1 MAYGF
6 LAIAICAEVLGTL
19 ALKASAGFTHSLAST
34 LCVISYGIAFYFLAL
49 VVKTLPVGTTYA
61 IWSGAGIVLI
71 TALGAL
77 WYKEIPDLPALI
89 GMTFILLGVLIINV
103 FSQTALH

>member
-19 ALKASAGFTHSLAST
+19 ALKASGGFTHSLAGT

>member
-19 ALKASAGFTHSLAST
+19 ALKASSGFTHSLAST

>member
-19 ALKASAGFTHSLAST
+19 ALKASSAFTHSLAST